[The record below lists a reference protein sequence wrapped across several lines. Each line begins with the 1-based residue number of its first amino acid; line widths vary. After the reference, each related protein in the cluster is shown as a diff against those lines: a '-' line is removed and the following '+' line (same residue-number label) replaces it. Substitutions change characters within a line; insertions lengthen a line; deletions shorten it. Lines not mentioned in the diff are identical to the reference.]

1 MQLNMKHI
9 FISGLLVMTGFSAVG
24 QDDFEKAKRIADSL
38 EIKKNY
44 ELSISMFRN
53 YLDFIYPLDN
63 TNAFETEIAIAEA
76 PDEICK
82 DIETNPNLVF
92 SPNPNV
98 IQYNEQNTSYGYV
111 PVVDYS
117 IVEQRLNMLS
127 MNTNI
132 AFRVNETVKTYIDYY
147 ALKRRNYTLK
157 LLAKQHLF
165 FPLFEKHLKEFGM
178 PEQLKYLSIVES
190 ALNPKA
196 LSRAGA
202 LGLWQFMPQTG
213 KMFGLGSNYFVDE
226 RMDPE
231 KATIAA
237 CKYLK
242 YLYETFGNNWELA
255 LAAYN
260 CGPGFVARAIRRS
273 GGHQDFWS
281 IYNYLPQE
289 TRNYVPIF
297 TAVTYI
303 MTYAEEHN
311 LIQEQPEYAIES
323 EVVYTNQS
331 INLKD
336 FAKKINVCYD
346 DLMELNPELKKGLIH
361 YTMRNYPLRIPA
373 DRIDYFLENREM
385 ILGTTAKTNDNVAY
399 SKKISYVESSDKI
412 YHKIKRGESLG
423 MIASRYGVTT
433 SQLKTWNNIQGKMIH
448 AGKSLVI
455 KRKTKK
461 AVSAEET
468 STPEVVKDT
477 KANARVEEKAQETK
491 VPDTKTV
498 VATKEAEA
506 KPTHHKIGKGES
518 LNLIAKKYGV
528 SVADLKK
535 WNNLTSEK
543 IHPNT
548 NLVLSANDAVVQE
561 QTVTEKQPVIE
572 KQAIADKP
580 NIEKVKPQQTVK
592 VQQAKIEILNKPA
605 TDTKAKNPK
614 QHIVKQGDTLWG
626 IANQYNVSVEKLKKK
641 NTNALKKLKI
651 GQVILLPE

>member
-1 MQLNMKHI
+1 MQLNIKHL
-9 FISGLLVMTGFSAVG
+9 FASGLLMLLGSRAVA
-24 QDDFEKAKRIADSL
+24 QDDLEKAKRIADSL

-63 TNAFETEIAIAEA
+63 INAFETEIAIAEA
-76 PDEICK
+76 SDIICK
-82 DIETNPNLVF
+82 DMETNPNLVF

-98 IQYNEQNTSYGYV
+98 VQYNEQNTSYGYV
-111 PVVDYS
+111 PNVDYS
-117 IVEQRLNMLS
+117 VVEQRLNMLS
-127 MNTNI
+127 MKTNI
-132 AFRVNETVKTYIDYY
+132 AFRINETVKTYIDYY
-147 ALKRRNYTLK
+147 ALKRRNYTLQ

-165 FPLFEKHLKEFGM
+165 FPLFEKHLREFGM

-213 KMFGLGSNYFVDE
+213 RMFGLNSNYFVDE

-323 EVVYTNQS
+323 EVIYTNQS
-331 INLKD
+331 LNLKD
-336 FAKKINVCYD
+336 FAKRINVCYD
-346 DLMELNPELKKGLIH
+346 DLVELNPELKKGLIH

-373 DRIDYFLENREM
+373 DRMDYFLENRES
-385 ILGTTAKTNDNVAY
+385 ILGTSKAIEPVVNN
-399 SKKISYVESSDKI
+399 KKISYIESSDKI

-433 SQLKTWNNIQGKMIH
+433 TQLKTWNNIQGNMIH

-455 KRKTKK
+455 KKKTNQ
-461 AVSAEET
+461 AVQDNTSNEVVAKDAKVNTKAEE
-468 STPEVVKDT
+468 
-477 KANARVEEKAQETK
+477 K
-491 VPDTKTV
+491 VQSQDTKTGEGK
-498 VATKEAEA
+498 AIGAIKADA
-506 KPTHHKIGKGES
+506 KNDIEIKAVPAFHKIGKGES

-548 NLVLSANDAVVQE
+548 KLVLSSISQEATQTEVVVKEESKIGGKSAVDN
-561 QTVTEKQPVIE
+561 KIS
-572 KQAIADKP
+572 
-580 NIEKVKPQQTVK
+580 NIEFDD
-592 VQQAKIEILNKPA
+592 A
-605 TDTKAKNPK
+605 
-614 QHIVKQGDTLWG
+614 
-626 IANQYNVSVEKLKKK
+626 
-641 NTNALKKLKI
+641 
-651 GQVILLPE
+651 

>member
-1 MQLNMKHI
+1 MQLHIKHI
-9 FISGLLVMTGFSAVG
+9 FASGLLVMCGWSAVA
-24 QDDFEKAKRIADSL
+24 QDDLEKAKRIADSL
-38 EIKKNY
+38 EVKKNY
-44 ELSISMFRN
+44 ELSIAMFRN

-63 TNAFETEIAIAEA
+63 LNSFETEIAIADA

-82 DIETNPNLVF
+82 DLETNPNLVF
-92 SPNPNV
+92 TPNPNIV
-98 IQYNEQNTSYGYV
+98 QYDEQNTSYGYV
-111 PVVDYS
+111 PAVDYS
-117 IVEQRLNMLS
+117 VVEQRLNRLS
-127 MNTNI
+127 MNTHI

-157 LLAKQHLF
+157 LLAKQHLY
-165 FPLFEKHLKEFGM
+165 FPLFEKHLREFGM

-331 INLKD
+331 LNLKD

-346 DLMELNPELKKGLIH
+346 DLLELNPELKKGLIH

-373 DRIDYFLENREM
+373 DRMDYFLENREQ
-385 ILGTTAKTNDNVAY
+385 ILGTTSKNVEPVAY
-399 SKKISYVESSDKI
+399 NKKINYVESSDKI

-423 MIASRYGVTT
+423 TIASRYGVTT
-433 SQLKTWNNIQGKMIH
+433 TQLKTWNNIQGNMIH

-461 AVSAEET
+461 AVET
-468 STPEVVKDT
+468 ENTPNNEAKT
-477 KANARVEEKAQETK
+477 NARVEEKIQESK
-491 VPDTKTV
+491 VADTKTV
-498 VATKEAEA
+498 DTKVEENKANVLPA
-506 KPTHHKIGKGES
+506 FHQIGRGES
-518 LNLIAKKYGV
+518 LNLIAKKYSV

-535 WNNLTSEK
+535 WNHLNSEK

-548 NLVLSANDAVVQE
+548 KLFLSPQKEQE
-561 QTVTEKQPVIE
+561 STAITTKEDKTVAEKT
-572 KQAIADKP
+572 
-580 NIEKVKPQQTVK
+580 NIEKLKPQQTVK
-592 VQQAKIEILNKPA
+592 IQQAKVEVLNKPI
-605 TDTKAKNPK
+605 TNIKAKNPK
-614 QHIVKQGDTLWG
+614 QHTVKQGDTLWG
-626 IANQYNVSVEKLKKK
+626 IASKYSISVDKIKKL
-641 NTNALKKLKI
+641 NPTAHKKLKI
-651 GQVILLPE
+651 GQIIILGE